1 VRKKNT
7 RTHVPP
13 RPRAGERG
21 VALILVLVILPL
33 VAIVLTQLHF
43 EASIG
48 RQLSKNVIAHQQ
60 FKHAIQA
67 RFAQMRL
74 RLVRDLKDDQE
85 NQEQGAYDHGGD
97 IWGPKVDGGGTALLV
112 RKGDSEFGDEIEIFT
127 EIIDEQGKFNIN
139 LLRHRDIKRRG
150 KPFEV
155 LTTLLDVFRDSQYGD
170 MEASEWDL
178 DEREAK
184 EVATA
189 IRKMLLGEL
198 EGAMVPKAEVPD
210 PTPDLKQ
217 GVYTIEDLAFAHP
230 IFVERRLFERFT
242 DIESGQVIPSLSDF
256 ITIYGDG
263 RINVN
268 TAPIQVLRALFRDEE
283 GRREVAERLLE
294 GRGGFLE
301 TEEGDDERD
310 EQRERRREAEQTGGE
325 VEEDDE
331 LSASYASLQDVT
343 QVEGMSDGGFLRT
356 NDVDVARDFGVRT
369 MFFRVRVSARRDQF
383 LRQEER
389 VFERHV
395 AGCITW
401 ESTVRIADVTDL
413 PEVSGGDTQE

>member
-1 VRKKNT
+1 M
-7 RTHVPP
+7 
-13 RPRAGERG
+13 
-21 VALILVLVILPL
+21 LPL

-60 FKHAIQA
+60 FKHAISA

-74 RLVRDLKDDQE
+74 RLVRDLNDDQE
-85 NQEQGAYDHGGD
+85 SQEQGAYDHAGD
-97 IWGPKVDGGGTALLV
+97 IWGPKMDGGSTALVV
-112 RKGDSEFGDEIEIFT
+112 RKGDEEFGDVIEIYT
-127 EIIDEQGKFNIN
+127 EIIDEQSKFNIN

-155 LTTLLDVFRDSQYGD
+155 LATLLDLFRDSQYGD
-170 MEASEWDL
+170 MEPSEWDL

-198 EGAMVPKAEVPD
+198 EGGMVPKAEVPD

-230 IFVERRLFERFT
+230 LFVERRIFERFT
-242 DIESGQVIPSLSDF
+242 DVESGQVIRPLSDY

-283 GRREVAERLLE
+283 GRRDVAERILE

-301 TEEGDDERD
+301 TEDGDEARD
-310 EQRERRREAEQTGGE
+310 EQRERRREAEQSGE
-325 VEEDDE
+325 DVEEDEE
-331 LSASYASLQDVT
+331 LSASYTSLQEIT
-343 QVEGMSDGGFLRT
+343 QVEGMSDSGFLRS
-356 NDVDVARDFGVRT
+356 NDLDVARDFGVRT

-413 PEVSGGDTQE
+413 PENTGGDAEE